1 MEEEEECGRLNPNL
15 SEVQKEA
22 PRERAKRY
30 IPSPG
35 LKDACEIAIELGMPM
50 LVTGAPGTGKTDLGH
65 YIADHYLDSDP
76 FIFHTKSTSIHTDLF
91 YQYDAL
97 SHFRAGQTT
106 TSAAGF
112 ITLQALGKAI
122 ERAGANGQ
130 RSVVLVDEVDKAPRD
145 LPNDIL
151 NEIENMEFTIKET
164 GTYYKADPRHQP
176 ILVFTSNQEKDL
188 PDAFLR
194 RCVFYYIDFK
204 EVPLEEIIRTRFR
217 LDARPDAKELADR
230 ALTHFLS
237 IQSIG
242 LERPPATA
250 ELIAW
255 VDYLIRRKLDVTD
268 TDPKSRDVLAVS
280 YSLLAKSDDD
290 LKKIKKPK

>member
-1 MEEEEECGRLNPNL
+1 MAKEEKGKRMTPNL
-15 SEVQKEA
+15 SQVQ
-22 PRERAKRY
+22 RESSRARAKRY

-35 LKDACEIAIELGMPM
+35 LKDASEIAIELGLPL
-50 LVTGAPGTGKTDLGH
+50 LVTGPPGTGKTDLAH
-65 YIADHYLDSDP
+65 FIADHYLDSEP
-76 FIFHTKSTSIHTDLF
+76 LIFHTKSTSVFTDLF

-97 SHFRAGQTT
+97 GHFRASTAG
-106 TSAAGF
+106 AAAAEF

-122 ERAGANGQ
+122 QLAGAQGS

-151 NEIENMEFTIKET
+151 NEIENMEFTVKET
-164 GTYYKADPRHQP
+164 SAHYKADPGHQP
-176 ILVFTSNQEKDL
+176 ILIFTSNQEKDL

-204 EVPLEEIIRTRFR
+204 EVPLNEIISTRFG
-217 LDARPDAKELADR
+217 LESRPDAKVLAEN
-230 ALTHFLS
+230 ALTHFKS
-237 IQSIG
+237 IQSLG

-268 TDPKSRDVLAVS
+268 DKQRDLLAIS
-280 YSLLAKSDDD
+280 YSLLAKSDED
-290 LKKIKKPK
+290 LQKIKKSK